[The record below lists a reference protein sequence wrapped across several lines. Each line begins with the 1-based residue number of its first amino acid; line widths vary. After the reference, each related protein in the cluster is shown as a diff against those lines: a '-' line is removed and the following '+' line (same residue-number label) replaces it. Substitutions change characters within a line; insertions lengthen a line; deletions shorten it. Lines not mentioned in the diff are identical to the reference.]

1 MNDNIHN
8 QNADLYDLI
17 QNATDAKAIAEDLRS
32 GNVRPELLEQKEED
46 YRTLLKEILTIAD
59 RIRDYDVI
67 ALWD

>member
-17 QNATDAKAIAEDLRS
+17 QNATEAKAIAEDLRS

-67 ALWD
+67 AL

>member
-46 YRTLLKEILTIAD
+46 YRTLLMEILTIAD

-67 ALWD
+67 AL